1 MGSSPTTSGP
11 RCSSNTSPA
20 AAYGTGLLAPVRNG
34 LVDLDPERGT
44 TLRTLAVPRPDPA
57 AAAEVRIAAAGEVLL
72 EQRGPEV
79 VGLLPTR

>member
-1 MGSSPTTSGP
+1 VDPARHPRPTGRVRHRPPGP
-11 RCSSNTSPA
+11 V
-20 AAYGTGLLAPVRNG
+20 GDG

-44 TLRTLAVPRPDPA
+44 TLRTLPVPRADP
-57 AAAEVRIAAAGEVLL
+57 AAEVRIAAAGEVLL